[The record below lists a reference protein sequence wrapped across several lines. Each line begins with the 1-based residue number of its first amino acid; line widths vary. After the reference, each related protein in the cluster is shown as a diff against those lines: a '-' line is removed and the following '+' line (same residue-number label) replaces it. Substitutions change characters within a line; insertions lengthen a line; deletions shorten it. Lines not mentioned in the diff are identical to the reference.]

1 MIKKTL
7 HYICA
12 LIACAGWSALL
23 LLLYRLIFFYG
34 YQIDILSPLTY
45 ASIRN
50 YWNNGGVLK
59 SGDIFM
65 ILGILTYLPIVILG
79 WRFLWKYHYMNL
91 IMTPLTK
98 ISNLGL
104 DKYSGG
110 LPEVNIKNLKI
121 EEKKTLEQLVQERI
135 ELENKKNPQKT
146 DSAEFRK
153 EIVEKIENE
162 IN

>member
-7 HYICA
+7 HYVCA
-12 LIACAGWSALL
+12 LIAGAWWSALL

-45 ASIRN
+45 ASISN

-65 ILGILTYLPIVILG
+65 ILGILTYLPIVIFG

-110 LPEVNIKNLKI
+110 MPEVNIKNLKI

>member
-12 LIACAGWSALL
+12 LIAGAGWSALL

-45 ASIRN
+45 ASISN

-110 LPEVNIKNLKI
+110 MPEVNIKNLKI